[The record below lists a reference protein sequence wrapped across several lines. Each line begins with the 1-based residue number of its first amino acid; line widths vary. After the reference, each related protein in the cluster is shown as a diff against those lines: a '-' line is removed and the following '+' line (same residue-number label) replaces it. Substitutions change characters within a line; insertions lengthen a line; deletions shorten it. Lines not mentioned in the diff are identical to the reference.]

1 MKSRSIAVITWRS
14 MRAVRCLRS
23 VAAPRSI
30 SSASSS
36 PSGRRCL
43 HATTHTARIS
53 RHSRQRHFTF
63 KQRTPPPVSNSRE
76 QENYFVLK
84 EPHPKKN
91 AAVPLTALAA
101 LRSAVDC
108 FHDRYRQQAHD
119 LKNVP
124 VTIREP
130 AAPACAIC
138 GIPMNVQKTIP
149 HHGMTLAHGSFH
161 ISEPVYVC
169 PSRCRQDGKLVT
181 ARSSDLAKLLIP
193 RSVVGYDI
201 MVYVGRV
208 RFVQCRQ

>member
-84 EPHPKKN
+84 EPHPKN
-91 AAVPLTALAA
+91 
-101 LRSAVDC
+101 
-108 FHDRYRQQAHD
+108 
-119 LKNVP
+119 
-124 VTIREP
+124 
-130 AAPACAIC
+130 
-138 GIPMNVQKTIP
+138 
-149 HHGMTLAHGSFH
+149 
-161 ISEPVYVC
+161 
-169 PSRCRQDGKLVT
+169 
-181 ARSSDLAKLLIP
+181 SDLFLDRNGYCSPKPHPIKACTFARTSANSSADTLPLRLAFRTRQSTLLIW
-193 RSVVGYDI
+193 SDSTTLGTAAEI
-201 MVYVGRV
+201 GTSKG
-208 RFVQCRQ
+208 